1 MIKTFIDK
9 VDGNFI
15 AFHRLEDIVYSCVKL
30 NKDIFSVVAS
40 WLFNEPYNKCFEYD
54 PVKGKF
60 DPEGARRR
68 NVAKQLLLNRMHLDV
83 IESSY
88 NVPDLKNMLLATF
101 PYTNAEDIDSIEIS
115 FDQKVQNA
123 WNFAVSV
130 FGYVDMLK
138 KQMEFEN
145 LIKQLKDAEKDLDS

>member
-40 WLFNEPYNKCFEYD
+40 WLFNEPYHKCFEYD
-54 PVKGKF
+54 PVTGKF

-115 FDQKVQNA
+115 FDQKVQHA